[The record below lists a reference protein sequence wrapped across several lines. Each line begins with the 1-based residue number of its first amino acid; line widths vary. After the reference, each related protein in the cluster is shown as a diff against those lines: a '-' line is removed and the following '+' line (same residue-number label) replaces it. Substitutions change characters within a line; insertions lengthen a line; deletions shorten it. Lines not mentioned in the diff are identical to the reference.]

1 MTPRAQEPWKVEV
14 FPGQHVVS
22 HAVPGAYDNFGPYW
36 SYISYFLVFERTW
49 GASASAT
56 IGLEIRIPAPVRQL

>member
-1 MTPRAQEPWKVEV
+1 MTPRAQESSKVVV
-14 FPGQHVVS
+14 FPGQRAVS
-22 HAVPGAYDNFGPYW
+22 HAVPGMYDNFGQYW
-36 SYISYFLVFERTW
+36 SYMSHFLVFERTW